1 MDTLDLI
8 LAGAPTSGV
17 YRVATRSSAQ
27 EITRLAARRGWHGG
41 YLSGRSIVDK
51 ASFLHASA
59 RAMTFP
65 AYFGRNWDAFEECLT
80 DLTWLHSAGFLLLYD
95 EPAHFASHSPSEWQT
110 ALAILQ
116 ASADA
121 WRQKQKPFYVLLR
134 KTHGAAPEI
143 SLVVTR

>member
-27 EITRLAARRGWHGG
+27 EIMRQTARRGWHGG
-41 YLSGRSIVDK
+41 YLNGRSIVDK
-51 ASFLHASA
+51 ASFLRASA
-59 RAMTFP
+59 RALVFP
-65 AYFGRNWDAFEECLT
+65 AYFGHNWDAFEECLT
-80 DLTWLHSAGFLLLYD
+80 DLSWLHCTGSLLLYD
-95 EPAHFASHSPSEWQT
+95 EPTHFASNFPKEWRM
-110 ALAILQ
+110 ALSILQ
-116 ASADA
+116 ESGDA

-143 SLVVTR
+143 PLVVTR